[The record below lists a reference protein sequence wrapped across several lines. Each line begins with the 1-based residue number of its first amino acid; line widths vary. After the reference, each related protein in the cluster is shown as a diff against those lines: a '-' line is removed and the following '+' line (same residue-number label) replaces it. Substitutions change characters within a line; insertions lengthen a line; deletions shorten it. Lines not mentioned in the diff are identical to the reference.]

1 MIPALGYLFLS
12 TADRRANAWLFTW
25 SAYNDYNSGVPQPR
39 YLPTPTH
46 LNALDAMARNTAVI
60 GFHQR
65 ALPRRPHLTLQ
76 HAQAQPP
83 QTIIHHPW
91 IDLIL
96 IPRFRD
102 SVLLATDAGML
113 DEDKF
118 CAGMLSLDDCRG
130 KDAALVVRAGSW
142 DSRGSG
148 HLVLSFKNMDGWR
161 RNVTSLLGD
170 EQMAWLERGDENS
183 RSTT

>member
-1 MIPALGYLFLS
+1 MEPWAGATAPSASISEALPVQIELLNPPDISGGILNPAGKAAAAESHQPAHVAEKLRRQHIADPISRCRDAGPPRQIALADRATNLTVTKGAMIPALGYLFLS

-83 QTIIHHPW
+83 V
-91 IDLIL
+91 
-96 IPRFRD
+96 
-102 SVLLATDAGML
+102 S
-113 DEDKF
+113 
-118 CAGMLSLDDCRG
+118 
-130 KDAALVVRAGSW
+130 
-142 DSRGSG
+142 
-148 HLVLSFKNMDGWR
+148 
-161 RNVTSLLGD
+161 
-170 EQMAWLERGDENS
+170 
-183 RSTT
+183 